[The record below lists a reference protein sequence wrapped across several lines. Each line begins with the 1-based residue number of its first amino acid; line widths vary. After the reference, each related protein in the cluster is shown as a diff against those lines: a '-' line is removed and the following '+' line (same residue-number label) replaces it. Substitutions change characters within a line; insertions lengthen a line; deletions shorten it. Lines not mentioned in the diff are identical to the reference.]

1 MFWMTTLLGMLL
13 IGSLEMTGA
22 DPDPEDDGA
31 DPGEPKTADLP
42 GQDQFQPARINP
54 LTVKPAEFDPYT
66 SDAHLDTPTAPLRGS
81 AADDRLLA
89 MVVWTVSMDITAM
102 IQLQDGVV
110 TTISGG
116 RAAKICCPAA
126 QAMILCTAMTAMMI

>member
-54 LTVKPAEFDPYT
+54 LTVKPAEFDPYS
-66 SDAHLDTPTAPLRGS
+66 SDAPLDTPTARC
-81 AADDRLLA
+81 AAVRQMTVLLA
-89 MVVWTVSMDITAM
+89 MMVGTVSMGITAM
-102 IQLQDGVV
+102 IQFQDGVV
-110 TTISGG
+110 TTISGEPT
-116 RAAKICCPAA
+116 AKICCAA
-126 QAMILCTAMTAMMI
+126 ARVMILCTAMTAMMI